1 MFPLLIILLMGV
13 IYYNQ
18 ENISILV
25 GTYNS
30 NDDILYNSYV
40 EKLGGDGFF
49 VSKYESKESCENA
62 LKSGSIHACLF
73 FSDNFKIE
81 DNKKN
86 NIVILVDN
94 SRSNIVKTVENMVV
108 SSLNVK
114 NTEVELFYLNQ
125 LLDLIHNV
133 EINLDE
139 QLKLNGEILAI
150 IDELEME
157 NSKLKMDTKNLNEE
171 FGIEKL
177 GFDETLSL

>member
-1 MFPLLIILLMGV
+1 MNKIFTIIKKNLKFIVSNKFSYFILFLFPLLIILLMGV

-81 DNKKN
+81 FFA
-86 NIVILVDN
+86 
-94 SRSNIVKTVENMVV
+94 RT
-108 SSLNVK
+108 
-114 NTEVELFYLNQ
+114 
-125 LLDLIHNV
+125 
-133 EINLDE
+133 
-139 QLKLNGEILAI
+139 
-150 IDELEME
+150 
-157 NSKLKMDTKNLNEE
+157 
-171 FGIEKL
+171 
-177 GFDETLSL
+177 